1 MGLFEAIKA
10 RNTTE
15 EGLRFITDSGQALAT
30 IPAFANGPTAEL
42 EVLRGDF
49 AKVLCDATEKET
61 KYIFGDYI
69 VAIDDEKNGTVSL
82 ICYWYPRTS

>member
-1 MGLFEAIKA
+1 MGLFEAVKA

-15 EGLRFITDSGQALAT
+15 AGLRFVLASGKSLAT

-49 AKVLCDATEKET
+49 AKVLYDATT
-61 KYIFGDYI
+61 KKTRYIFGDYI
-69 VAIDDEKNGTVSL
+69 VAIDDEENGTVSPTPAL
-82 ICYWYPRTS
+82 KWGMG